1 MSLNDYVY
9 TDDILEKM
17 TPRQL
22 EHYRERLSII
32 GRREL
37 DKSLSDI
44 YKRKREA
51 YKQSHKYRERQEFL
65 KPKKRGISD
74 IFGFKF

>member
-1 MSLNDYVY
+1 MTLEDFVYV
-9 TDDILEKM
+9 DDVLEKM

-22 EHYRERLSII
+22 EHYRERLSVI
-32 GRREL
+32 GRKEL
-37 DKSLSDI
+37 DKRLSDI
-44 YKRKREA
+44 YRRKREA
-51 YKQSHKYRERQEFL
+51 YKQSDKYRERQEFL